1 MKVTCRYC
9 ESYVEV
15 DETAVCPCCGAP
27 LGEAVDAA
35 KEQAAADTEK
45 QAEQEAEAAAVQA
58 KEQTKQTLITAVA
71 GMLGGTLFGKRAG
84 AGAPPPPDGR
94 PMSRDTVLH
103 EHGQRTMAGFGNRGP
118 GRGGNHKQ

>member
-27 LGEAVDAA
+27 LGEAVDVA
-35 KEQAAADTEK
+35 KEQAAADAEK
-45 QAEQEAEAAAVQA
+45 QAEQEAEVAAVQA

-71 GMLGGTLFGKRAG
+71 GMLGGTLFGKRVG

-103 EHGQRTMAGFGNRGP
+103 EHGQRKKPGFENRGP
-118 GRGGNHKQ
+118 GRGENHKR